1 LPSCQLGRVKVRK
14 KSPRGGPYYSA
25 IVEPREIAD
34 NGVPVSASTADLIGT
49 SAIGSNEELDP
60 MENCDIKETVEMVLT
75 S

>member
-1 LPSCQLGRVKVRK
+1 MRK
-14 KSPRGGPYYSA
+14 KSLRGGPYYSA

-34 NGVPVSASTADLIGT
+34 NGVPVSASTTDLIGT
-49 SAIGSNEELDP
+49 SAIGSNDEPGP